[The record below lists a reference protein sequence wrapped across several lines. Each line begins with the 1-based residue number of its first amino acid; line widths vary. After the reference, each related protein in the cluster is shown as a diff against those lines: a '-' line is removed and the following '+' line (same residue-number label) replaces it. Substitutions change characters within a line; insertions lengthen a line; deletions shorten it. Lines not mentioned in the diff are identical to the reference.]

1 MRAHA
6 GAGHGGHYSRKGSD
20 SPSYGCEYPREFGS
34 EAGEKGHEKMS
45 LDSPILRNRLSPMTQ
60 GPAGKERKY
69 SIVLYSDDSS
79 VRASIIGALGT
90 RVSADMAEH
99 EIHEFATGAAL
110 RLFVDAKKPGS
121 DKPID
126 LFILDGES
134 VPEGGLGI
142 ARQLKDEV
150 FNCPPVLVITG
161 RKADAWLAAWSRAEA
176 NVLHPIDPFT
186 LSHTVAELLRAR
198 TTSLSTL

>member
-1 MRAHA
+1 MSES
-6 GAGHGGHYSRKGSD
+6 GGS
-20 SPSYGCEYPREFGS
+20 
-34 EAGEKGHEKMS
+34 
-45 LDSPILRNRLSPMTQ
+45 
-60 GPAGKERKY
+60 KERRY

-79 VRASIIGALGT
+79 VRQAIIGALGN
-90 RVSADMAEH
+90 RVAPDMAEH
-99 EIHEFATGAAL
+99 VIHEFATGAAL
-110 RLFVDAKKPGS
+110 RLFVDGKKRAA

-142 ARQLKDEV
+142 ARQLNDEV

-186 LSHTVAELLRAR
+186 LSHTVADLLRTR
-198 TTSLSTL
+198 TAALSTL

>member
-1 MRAHA
+1 MSES
-6 GAGHGGHYSRKGSD
+6 GGS
-20 SPSYGCEYPREFGS
+20 
-34 EAGEKGHEKMS
+34 
-45 LDSPILRNRLSPMTQ
+45 
-60 GPAGKERKY
+60 KERKY

-79 VRASIIGALGT
+79 VRQAIIGALGN
-90 RVSADMAEH
+90 RVAPDMAEH
-99 EIHEFATGAAL
+99 VIHEFATGAAL
-110 RLFVDAKKPGS
+110 RLFVDGKKRVA

-186 LSHTVAELLRAR
+186 LSHTVADLLRTR
-198 TTSLSTL
+198 TAALSTL